1 MSSKPSLLARLLGQR
16 PHDPDTAPPLR
27 KGPEGVRPLWHRLVA
42 IAREKPWYAQMG
54 IADTLPGRFDAV
66 TLVLCVALLR
76 MEGNPALNL
85 PSVHLTELFVT
96 DMDGQL
102 RESGVGD
109 LVVGKH
115 IGKLMS
121 VLGGRLGAYRAAL
134 AASDDSE
141 LVAAI
146 TRNVTLTSRADPAL
160 IASAVRDL
168 ATALASLTPE
178 ALLVGEID

>member
-85 PSVHLTELFVT
+85 P
-96 DMDGQL
+96 L

-178 ALLVGEID
+178 ALLAGEID